1 MTLVNP
7 WTQTEAVMG
16 KDETLS
22 NPLSDVALL

>member
-7 WTQTEAVMG
+7 WTQTEAAMG

-22 NPLSDVALL
+22 NPLNGVALP